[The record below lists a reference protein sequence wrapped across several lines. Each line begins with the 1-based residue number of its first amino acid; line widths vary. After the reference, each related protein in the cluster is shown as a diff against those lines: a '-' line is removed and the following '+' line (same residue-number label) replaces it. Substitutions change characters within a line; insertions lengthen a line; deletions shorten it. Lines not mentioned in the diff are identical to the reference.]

1 MCCYTTLWNINVSK
15 TSHNNK
21 LQGSVATHFRCGGV
35 VNNQIK
41 KGLLLSLWMKF
52 FRIGEYLAQLQSYQG
67 IFRWIFFK
75 SVKIWQKYGYESVAP
90 LFGPPCN
97 SSTCQSLHSLCL
109 EHHENRS
116 QAFPVIMLARVKR
129 QTDSSDCSRSLSLL
143 RMRLAVSRRQL
154 TSLFAFKCAAI
165 GTRTIGEIESRFA
178 AGTTSKIS
186 KISVLDLWQWHCSR
200 PFHSA
205 TFSRLACI
213 YPALVEEL
221 NIVMRMPLSV
231 CLSLRARISGT
242 TFSNFKKFYVPV
254 SEAVAVIRSSSGGSA
269 IRYVVLI
276 LWMTSCSHVMARIE

>member
-41 KGLLLSLWMKF
+41 KGLLLSLWVNF

-67 IFRWIFFK
+67 IFWWFFLNRLRFDRCM
-75 SVKIWQKYGYESVAP
+75 VMNLWP
-90 LFGPPCN
+90 RFFGPPCN

-129 QTDSSDCSRSLSLL
+129 QTDSSDCNRSLSLL

-205 TFSRLACI
+205 TFARLACI

-221 NIVMRMPLSV
+221 NIVMSMPLSV
-231 CLSLRARISGT
+231 CLSLRARISGSHSQT
-242 TFSNFKKFYVPV
+242 SRNFMC
-254 SEAVAVIRSSSGGSA
+254 
-269 IRYVVLI
+269 L
-276 LWMTSCSHVMARIE
+276 